1 MGRWLMDG
9 IRAQMGVGIALVILI
24 FWFGHLAI
32 CFELDLSTCFP
43 LWAVGLI
50 LTQTI
55 LHTGLFIISHDAI
68 HVSVAPRHRR
78 LNHRIGA
85 ISAALYGLFSYR
97 KLLKCHHIHHRSPA
111 SSEDPDFCQDGG
123 QGLLRWYL
131 RFMRRYLSRDQGLYT
146 PVGITVILHSLHGLL
161 HVPYPNLVL
170 FWALPM
176 LLSSFQL
183 FYFGTFLPHRDLE
196 EGYPDHHR
204 ARSCTLPPL
213 LSLLSCYHFGYH
225 WEHHRYPQVP
235 WYQLPQQRQ
244 LNQP

>member
-1 MGRWLMDG
+1 MDWS
-9 IRAQMGVGIALVILI
+9 RSQLGVGIALIILGC
-24 FWFGHLAI
+24 WFGHLAL
-32 CFELDLSTCFP
+32 CFGLDLSTAFP
-43 LWAVGLI
+43 IWSLALVL
-50 LTQTI
+50 LQTF

-68 HVSVAPRHRR
+68 HVSVAPQNRR

-97 KLLKCHHIHHRSPA
+97 KLLRCHHIHHRSPA
-111 SSEDPDFCQDGG
+111 SAEDPDFCRDGG
-123 QGLLRWYL
+123 HSLTSWYL
-131 RFMRRYLSRDQGLYT
+131 QFMRSYLSRDQGVFTL
-146 PVGITVILHSLHGLL
+146 VGITILFHSLHGFL

-183 FYFGTFLPHRDLE
+183 FFFGTFLPHRDLGE
-196 EGYPDHHR
+196 AYPDHHR
-204 ARSCTLPPL
+204 ARSCTLPPF

-235 WYQLPQQRQ
+235 WYQLPRQRQ
-244 LNQP
+244 ITQIAQQHI